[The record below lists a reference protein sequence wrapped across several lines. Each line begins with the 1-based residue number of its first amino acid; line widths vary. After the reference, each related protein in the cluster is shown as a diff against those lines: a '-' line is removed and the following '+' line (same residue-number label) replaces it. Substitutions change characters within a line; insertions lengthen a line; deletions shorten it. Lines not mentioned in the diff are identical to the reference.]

1 MLIVLNG
8 VNNALYTHTL
18 LTIHSAA
25 GSLDR
30 NVAKVNRMLQEM
42 RVIAVDKQATQ
53 SKEEGGTIAGF
64 GSHDIKFIFSTSC
77 ARRASY

>member
-1 MLIVLNG
+1 MLYSYIV
-8 VNNALYTHTL
+8 
-18 LTIHSAA
+18 HSAA

-53 SKEEGGTIAGF
+53 SKEEVELY
-64 GSHDIKFIFSTSC
+64 KYC
-77 ARRASY
+77 RRWVT